1 MQQDQPVI
9 PIANA
14 AMPAAI
20 LPSYR
25 TTWRRCLAIVA
36 LGLTSALFFSP
47 IGVGS
52 WWWQPVLAAGVLF
65 VAILL
70 NAVRIRS
77 AGSGLSIGWAL
88 RGPVAM
94 SEIRFLRW
102 VFGGGLVYGIFG
114 GDQRVKQ
121 SRTVQSTLP
130 SS

>member
-9 PIANA
+9 PISNA

-20 LPSYR
+20 PPPYHITR
-25 TTWRRCLAIVA
+25 RRCLAIVA

-70 NAVRIRS
+70 NAIRIRS
-77 AGSGLSIGWAL
+77 AGSGISIGWAL
-88 RGPVAM
+88 RGPVAAG
-94 SEIRFLRW
+94 
-102 VFGGGLVYGIFG
+102 VVAGILG
-114 GDQRVKQ
+114 VQR
-121 SRTVQSTLP
+121 